1 MPSLLKTKLMNL
13 SSAIDYLTHDP
24 AYIRRQLS
32 PTMRE
37 ALELVLEVL
46 QQNVNVEEWDNS
58 YYEHGAMC
66 QHCSGN
72 GCGMCRGTGEPK
84 RKKKYD

>member
-1 MPSLLKTKLMNL
+1 MNL

-32 PTMRE
+32 PKMIE
-37 ALELVLEVL
+37 ALELVIDVL
-46 QQNVNVEEWDNS
+46 KENVDIEEWDLS

-66 QHCSGN
+66 QYCSGN
-72 GCGMCRGTGEPK
+72 GCVTCRGTGEAK
-84 RKKKYD
+84 IF

>member
-1 MPSLLKTKLMNL
+1 MNL
-13 SSAIDYLTHDP
+13 SSAIDYLTSDKK
-24 AYIRRQLS
+24 YLQRQLS
-32 PTMRE
+32 PKMRE

-46 QQNVNVEEWDNS
+46 QENVDVDEWDTA

-72 GCGMCRGTGEPK
+72 GCGMCKRTGEAK
-84 RKKKYD
+84 IY

>member
-1 MPSLLKTKLMNL
+1 MDL

-32 PTMRE
+32 PKMRE

-46 QQNVNVEEWDNS
+46 QENVNVDEWDTA

-72 GCGMCRGTGEPK
+72 GCGMCKRTGEAK
-84 RKKKYD
+84 IY

>member
-1 MPSLLKTKLMNL
+1 MNL

-46 QQNVNVEEWDNS
+46 QENVNVEEWDTA

-72 GCGMCRGTGEPK
+72 GCATCRGTGEAK
-84 RKKKYD
+84 IF

>member
-1 MPSLLKTKLMNL
+1 MNL

-32 PTMRE
+32 PKMRE

-46 QQNVNVEEWDNS
+46 QENVNVEEWDTE
-58 YYEHGAMC
+58 YYANGAMC

-72 GCGMCRGTGEPK
+72 GCAMCGNSGEHK
-84 RKKKYD
+84 MKIYE